1 MRKVITAFIATL
13 LFGTYLVHADVYVK
27 LVKYSKPKITTQQ
40 EFEAK
45 ALGNKVES
53 SHGTFFGTKE
63 VDYEIVRSDT
73 LTRYIH
79 YKDVSEEDY
88 WKNLEFQIQS
98 GQGS

>member
-13 LFGTYLVHADVYVK
+13 LLGASLANADVYVK

-45 ALGNKVES
+45 TTSNKVES
-53 SHGTFFGTKE
+53 RRGTFFGNQE
-63 VDYEIVRSDT
+63 VDYEVVKLDA
-73 LTRYIH
+73 LTRYVH

-88 WKNLEFQIQS
+88 FKNLEFQIQS